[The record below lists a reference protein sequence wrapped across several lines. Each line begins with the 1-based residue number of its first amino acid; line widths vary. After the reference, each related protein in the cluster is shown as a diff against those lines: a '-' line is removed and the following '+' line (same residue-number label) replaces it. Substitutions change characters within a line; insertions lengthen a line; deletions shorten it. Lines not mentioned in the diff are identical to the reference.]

1 MFFVVCAK
9 IVQIESRNAKL
20 AWAVMPRCSLF
31 SAKIVQIEGRNAKL
45 AWAVMPRYRL
55 FSAKIVQIGLK
66 NNSICTFFDKP
77 HLFMCAKLYKKVKI
91 TPSEYLT

>member
-31 SAKIVQIEGRNAKL
+31 SAKIVQI
-45 AWAVMPRYRL
+45 
-55 FSAKIVQIGLK
+55 GLK
-66 NNSICTFFDKP
+66 NNSICTFF
-77 HLFMCAKLYKKVKI
+77 
-91 TPSEYLT
+91 

>member
-20 AWAVMPRCSLF
+20 AWAVMPRFSLF
-31 SAKIVQIEGRNAKL
+31 SAKIVQIESRNAKL
-45 AWAVMPRYRL
+45 AWAVMPRHRL

-66 NNSICTFFDKP
+66 NNSICTFLINHIYSWVQSYIKKS
-77 HLFMCAKLYKKVKI
+77 KLPPPNI
-91 TPSEYLT
+91 

>member
-20 AWAVMPRCSLF
+20 AWEVMPS
-31 SAKIVQIEGRNAKL
+31 
-45 AWAVMPRYRL
+45 YRL

-66 NNSICTFFDKP
+66 NNSICTFF
-77 HLFMCAKLYKKVKI
+77 
-91 TPSEYLT
+91 

>member
-9 IVQIESRNAKL
+9 IVKWESGIAEID
-20 AWAVMPRCSLF
+20 WAVKPRYRVFC
-31 SAKIVQIEGRNAKL
+31 AKIVQIESRNAKL

-77 HLFMCAKLYKKVKI
+77 HLFMGAKLYKKVKI
-91 TPSEYLT
+91 TPPPNI

>member
-31 SAKIVQIEGRNAKL
+31 SAKIVQIESKNAKL
-45 AWAVMPRYRL
+45 VWAVMPRYRL
-55 FSAKIVQIGLK
+55 FSAKIMQIGLK

-77 HLFMCAKLYKKVKI
+77 HLLWVQSYIKKSKLPPLNI
-91 TPSEYLT
+91 